1 MPGAGA
7 RAYPDLPTPSRAMI
21 TSLPNLLTLSRIVS
35 IPVLAGVF
43 LFVPPP
49 LGPWLAFALYVVACA
64 TDFLDGYIARSRQLQ
79 SSLGR
84 LLDPIADKLF
94 VAAVIFLLVAAQEVT
109 GLSILAAAI
118 ILCREIVVS
127 GLREFLAA
135 LNVGLPV
142 SRLSKWKT
150 GIQMAA
156 MGILLIG
163 GAGPAGTQALGIAG
177 LWLAAALTV
186 VTGWN
191 YFRVGLRHVA
201 AAGRGS

>member
-1 MPGAGA
+1 MP
-7 RAYPDLPTPSRAMI
+7 TRAMI
-21 TSLPNLLTLSRIVS
+21 TSLPNMLTLSRIVF

-43 LFVPPP
+43 LFVAPP
-49 LGPWLAFALYVVACA
+49 LGQWLAFALYAAACA
-64 TDFLDGYIARSRQLQ
+64 TDFLDGYFARSRQLQ

-150 GIQMAA
+150 GIQMVA

-163 GAGPAGTQALGIAG
+163 DAGPAGTAEVGIAG
-177 LWLAAALTV
+177 LWLAALLTV

-201 AAGRGS
+201 AAGRNS